1 MGVTRDANGVLRG
14 GAVSAVG
21 RSETAA
27 GSGVQD
33 TAIRKPRA
41 LRAGD
46 RVAILAPASPFVR
59 EEFDR
64 GVEEVQALGFE
75 PVFDERV
82 FARRGF
88 VAGEPAERAAAFM
101 EAWTDPSISGILCAR
116 GGYGSVQMLPLLDR
130 DAIRA
135 HAKVFVGYSDITTL
149 LTWLTLETGLVTFHG
164 PMLVGRFS
172 QGIASYDR
180 DTFLRAVSGTEPVG
194 ELPNDT
200 LDVLRP
206 GEASGMLIGGTLTQL
221 MASLGTPYAFDPPP
235 GHLLFI
241 DEVGERPYRLDRL
254 LMQWR
259 LSGLMARAAGI
270 IFNELPGCDEPGA
283 GAGKASAVT
292 ARDVVRD
299 LLRDFPG
306 PVVMGLRSGHTSH
319 AALTLPFGV
328 RATLS
333 VSAAPRLTI
342 DEPAV
347 V

>member
-1 MGVTRDANGVLRG
+1 MGVTL
-14 GAVSAVG
+14 
-21 RSETAA
+21 
-27 GSGVQD
+27 
-33 TAIRKPRA
+33 RKPRA

-46 RVAILAPASPFVR
+46 RIAILAPASPFVR
-59 EEFDR
+59 EEFER

-88 VAGEPAERAAAFM
+88 VSGEAVERAAAFM
-101 EAWTDPSISGILCAR
+101 EAWADPTIAGILCAR
-116 GGYGSVQMLPLLDR
+116 GGYGSVQLLPLLDLATVR
-130 DAIRA
+130 Q

-149 LTWLTLETGLVTFHG
+149 LTWLTLQAGLVTFHG
-164 PMLVGRFS
+164 PMIVGRFS
-172 QGIASYDR
+172 KGIEGYDR
-180 DTFLRAVSGTEPVG
+180 ASFLRAVTETDANASASASAY
-194 ELPNDT
+194 ELPNDR
-200 LDVLRP
+200 LDILRP

-254 LMQWR
+254 FMQWR
-259 LSGLMARAAGI
+259 LSGLMSRAAGI
-270 IFNELPGCDEPGA
+270 IVNELPGCDEPG
-283 GAGKASAVT
+283 GSVT
-292 ARDVVRD
+292 ARAVVQD
-299 LLRDFPG
+299 ALHDFPG
-306 PVVMGLRSGHTSH
+306 PIVMGLRSGHTPG

-333 VSAAPRLTI
+333 TSAGARVTI

>member
-1 MGVTRDANGVLRG
+1 MDLTSPPPPQPPPQAPTGPGSP
-14 GAVSAVG
+14 GAQGQS
-21 RSETAA
+21 RKEPSL
-27 GSGVQD
+27 
-33 TAIRKPRA
+33 RKPRA

-59 EEFDR
+59 EDFER
-64 GVEEVQALGFE
+64 GVEEVQALGFQ

-88 VAGEPAERAAAFM
+88 VAGDATERAAAFM
-101 EAWTDPSISGILCAR
+101 EAWADPTIAGVLCAR
-116 GGYGSVQMLPLLDR
+116 GGYGSVQMLPLLDLETVR
-130 DAIRA
+130 R

-149 LTWLTLETGLVTFHG
+149 LTWLTLQAGLVTFHG
-164 PMLVGRFS
+164 PMIVGRFS
-172 QGIASYDR
+172 KGLEGYDR
-180 DTFLRAVSGTEPVG
+180 TSFMRAVTETETDASEV
-194 ELPNDT
+194 PNDR
-200 LDVLRP
+200 LDILRS

-270 IFNELPGCDEPGA
+270 IFNELPGCDEPG
-283 GAGKASAVT
+283 GQFT
-292 ARDVVRD
+292 ARAVVQD
-299 LLRDFPG
+299 ALHDFPG
-306 PVVMGLRSGHTSH
+306 PIVLGLRSGHTAG

-328 RATLS
+328 RATLTT
-333 VSAAPRLTI
+333 SAGARVTI

-347 V
+347 I